1 MFRLSQII
9 AHRGRHVEM
18 QTEPRDAQLAR
29 EAMLARRRGRGARIT
44 EMSPPWPLVALWL
57 AISGGRGANAQWR
70 SVPSPSGERRKP
82 CLQTECCEAGCAA
95 AT

>member
-1 MFRLSQII
+1 MFRLSQIL

-29 EAMLARRRGRGARIT
+29 EVMLARQRSRGARIKET
-44 EMSPPWPLVALWL
+44 GPLRSLAALWL
-57 AISGGRGANAQWR
+57 AISGGRGANAQGA
-70 SVPSPSGERRKP
+70 SGPSPAGERRNP
-82 CLQTECCEAGCAA
+82 CPQTEYCEAGCAT

>member
-9 AHRGRHVEM
+9 AHRNRHVEM
-18 QTEPRDAQLAR
+18 QAEPRDAQLAR
-29 EAMLARRRGRGARIT
+29 EVMLARQRSRGARINET
-44 EMSPPWPLVALWL
+44 GPLRSLAALWL
-57 AISGGRGANAQWR
+57 AIPGGRGANAQGR
-70 SVPSPSGERRKP
+70 SGPMPAGERRKP

>member
-9 AHRGRHVEM
+9 AHRDRHVEM
-18 QTEPRDAQLAR
+18 QAEPRDAQLAR

-44 EMSPPWPLVALWL
+44 EMSPLWPLVALGL
-57 AISGGRGANAQWR
+57 AISGGRAANAEAR
-70 SVPSPSGERRKP
+70 SGSSPAGEKRKP
-82 CLQTECCEAGCAA
+82 CLQTGCCEAGCAT